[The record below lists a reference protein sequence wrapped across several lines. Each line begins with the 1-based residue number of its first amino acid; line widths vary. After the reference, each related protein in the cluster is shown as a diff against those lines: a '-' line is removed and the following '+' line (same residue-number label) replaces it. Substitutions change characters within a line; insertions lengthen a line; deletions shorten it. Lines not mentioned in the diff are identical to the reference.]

1 MFHTCMCIHSGVE
14 QNEHQ
19 IVVYSEVQAHGGFL
33 DSLCLIKYTSNYHSA
48 SGPLPVSFS
57 SGTVLPLPSLPPSL
71 RYLYLPLVC
80 AERAWALGMELK
92 QEANTEPRKRFHLL
106 RRLNKAHKHA
116 LHLLKLCEECPR
128 CDARTRLEAQVL

>member
-1 MFHTCMCIHSGVE
+1 MSSESSF
-14 QNEHQ
+14 
-19 IVVYSEVQAHGGFL
+19 YSEVQAHGGFL
-33 DSLCLIKYTSNYHSA
+33 DGLYLIKYTSNYHSA
-48 SGPLPVSFS
+48 SGPVFYFLS
-57 SGTVLPLPSLPPSL
+57 SCFLFFWYFPSLSPPSP